1 MPCETKYSKRSRGFI
16 IKMEIALDVLD
27 GKLVD
32 NFRGFVVKKDLVREL
47 KIGANV
53 PVFVLEYLLANACS
67 TFDEEQIKKGIT
79 NVKNILTDH
88 YINPKEG
95 NLVKSKIREKGKFT
109 IIDRIEAVLDES
121 KDRYWARLQNS
132 NIKNANIRDSLVV
145 NHEKL
150 LLGGIWAI
158 LDIEYDPEIKIGN
171 KSYPFIIREIKP
183 IQLANFNLAKF
194 KEKRKYFSKT
204 EWVDVLIRSIGIEPT
219 SQGISERTKML
230 LISRLIPLVESN
242 FNLIELG
249 PRMTGKSYVY
259 KEITPYAILLS
270 GGQASVPQLFIN
282 NTTKKIGLVGNWDTV
297 AFDEAAGINFKD
309 KEGIPILK
317 DYMES
322 GSFSRG
328 SSGEMTGSASI
339 VFNGN
344 INQSIETLLKTSHL
358 FSPLSDDI
366 RNDTAFLDRIN
377 FYLPGWDVEKLS
389 PSNFTDN
396 FGFSMDYFSEMLT
409 YLRRDNYSDLIED
422 YFALGNH
429 LRQRDSKSVK
439 KTVSGLIKLIHPD
452 GAFTKD
458 DLREYLVIGLEMRRR
473 VKEQLKRIG
482 GMEFWD
488 TNFSYIDKETREEVF
503 VTVPEERGS
512 NLIEGQPLSPGVSYS
527 VSQGSAGLSLIRIEV
542 SAISG
547 NGKLN
552 ISGTNKVEIRDN
564 VKNIYQY
571 IKANEKKLLSQEHSL
586 SNYNVSIQLS
596 NLIGN
601 EMSDGIGAAIF
612 TAILSAIHKRHLK
625 AGLSVLGDI
634 SINGAIT
641 QVDNFSD
648 RVAML
653 SENGAKLILTPMDNL
668 KEIENV
674 PRSILNVTDI
684 NFYSNTQM
692 IIQKAILSE

>member
-1 MPCETKYSKRSRGFI
+1 
-16 IKMEIALDVLD
+16 MEITLDVLD
-27 GKLVD
+27 RKLVE

-47 KIGANV
+47 KLGANV
-53 PVFVLEYLLANACS
+53 PVFVLEYLLANSCS

-95 NLVKSKIREKGKFT
+95 NLVQSKIREKGKFT
-109 IIDRIEAVLDES
+109 IIDRIEAVLDVN

-132 NIKNANIRDSLVV
+132 NIKNANIKDSLVV
-145 NHEKL
+145 THEKL

-158 LDIEYDPEIKIGN
+158 INIEYDPEVKIGN

-183 IQLANFNLAKF
+183 IQLATFDLSQF
-194 KEKRKYFSKT
+194 KERRKHFSKD
-204 EWVDVLIRSIGIEPT
+204 EWIDVLIRSIGIEPT
-219 SQGISERTKML
+219 SQGINERAKIL
-230 LISRLIPLVESN
+230 LISRLIPLVEQN

-297 AFDEAAGINFKD
+297 AFDEVAGIHFKD

-328 SSGEMTGSASI
+328 SSGEMTGGASI

-409 YLRRDNYSDLIED
+409 HLRRDNYSDVIED

-439 KTVSGLIKLIHPD
+439 KTVSGLIKLINPD
-452 GAFTKD
+452 GNFTKED
-458 DLREYLVIGLEMRRR
+458 IKEYLVIALEMRRR

-488 TNFSYIDKETREEVF
+488 TNFSYIDKESREEVF
-503 VTVPEERGS
+503 VSVPEERGS
-512 NLIEGQPLSPGVSYS
+512 SLIENQPLSPGVCYS
-527 VSQGSAGLSLIRIEV
+527 VSQGNEGMALIRIEV
-542 SAISG
+542 NKIPG

-552 ISGTNKVEIRDN
+552 ISGTNKTEIRDN

-571 IKANEKKLLSQEHSL
+571 IRANEKSLLSQEHSL
-586 SNYNVSIQLS
+586 SNYNISIQLS
-596 NLIGN
+596 NLLGN
-601 EMSDGIGAAIF
+601 EMSDGIGAAIY
-612 TAILSAIHKRHLK
+612 TAVLSAIHKRHLK
-625 AGLSVLGDI
+625 PGMSVLGDI

-668 KEIENV
+668 KEMENV
-674 PRSILNVTDI
+674 PPSVLNNTDV

-692 IIQKAILSE
+692 IIQKAILNE

>member
-1 MPCETKYSKRSRGFI
+1 
-16 IKMEIALDVLD
+16 MEITLDALDQ
-27 GKLVD
+27 KLVE
-32 NFRGFVVKKDLVREL
+32 NFRGFVVKKDLVRQL
-47 KIGANV
+47 KLGANV
-53 PVFVLEYLLANACS
+53 PVFVLEYLLANSCS

-79 NVKNILTDH
+79 NVKNILTEH

-109 IIDRIEAVLDES
+109 IIDRIEAVLDTN
-121 KDRYWARLQNS
+121 KDRYWAILQNS
-132 NIKNANIRDSLVV
+132 NIKNANIKDSLVV
-145 NHEKL
+145 THEKL

-158 LDIEYDPEIKIGN
+158 IDIDYDPEVKIGN
-171 KSYPFIIREIKP
+171 KTYPFIIREIKP
-183 IQLANFNLAKF
+183 IQLATFNLSQF
-194 KEKRKYFSKT
+194 KEKRKNFSKE
-204 EWVDVLIRSIGIEPT
+204 EWIDVLVRSIGIDPI
-219 SQGISERTKML
+219 SQGINERTKIL

-297 AFDEAAGINFKD
+297 AFDEVAGIHFKD

-377 FYLPGWDVEKLS
+377 FFLPGWDVEKLS
-389 PSNFTDN
+389 PGNFTNN

-409 YLRRDNYSDLIED
+409 HLRKDNYSDVIED
-422 YFALGNH
+422 FFALGTH

-439 KTVSGLIKLIHPD
+439 KTVSGLIKLINPD
-452 GAFTKD
+452 GNFTKE
-458 DLREYLVIGLEMRRR
+458 DLKEYLVIALEMRRR

-488 TNFSYIDKETREEVF
+488 TNFSYIDKESREEVF
-503 VTVPEERGS
+503 VPVPEERGS
-512 NLIEGQPLSPGVSYS
+512 SLIGNQPLSPGVTYS
-527 VSQGSAGLSLIRIEV
+527 VSQGNEGLSLIRIEV
-542 SAISG
+542 NIIPG

-552 ISGTNKVEIRDN
+552 ISGTNKTEIRDN

-571 IKANEKKLLSQEHSL
+571 IRANEKSLLSQEHSL
-586 SNYNVSIQLS
+586 ANYNLSVQLS
-596 NLIGN
+596 NLLGN
-601 EMSDGIGAAIF
+601 EMSGGIGAAIY
-612 TAILSAIHKRHLK
+612 ISVLSAIHKRHLK
-625 AGLSVLGDI
+625 AGMAVLGDI

-641 QVDNFSD
+641 HVDNFSD
-648 RVAML
+648 RVAIL
-653 SENGAKLILTPMDNL
+653 SENGAKLILTPMENL
-668 KEIENV
+668 KEMENIPPSV
-674 PRSILNVTDI
+674 LNNTDI

-692 IIQKAILSE
+692 IIQKAILNE

>member
-1 MPCETKYSKRSRGFI
+1 
-16 IKMEIALDVLD
+16 
-27 GKLVD
+27 
-32 NFRGFVVKKDLVREL
+32 
-47 KIGANV
+47 
-53 PVFVLEYLLANACS
+53 LA
-67 TFDEEQIKKGIT
+67 T
-79 NVKNILTDH
+79 
-88 YINPKEG
+88 
-95 NLVKSKIREKGKFT
+95 
-109 IIDRIEAVLDES
+109 
-121 KDRYWARLQNS
+121 
-132 NIKNANIRDSLVV
+132 
-145 NHEKL
+145 
-150 LLGGIWAI
+150 
-158 LDIEYDPEIKIGN
+158 
-171 KSYPFIIREIKP
+171 
-183 IQLANFNLAKF
+183 FNLSQF
-194 KEKRKYFSKT
+194 KEKRKNFSKE
-204 EWVDVLIRSIGIEPT
+204 EWIDVLVRSIGIDPI
-219 SQGISERTKML
+219 SQGINERTKIL

-297 AFDEAAGINFKD
+297 AFDEVAGIHFKD

-377 FYLPGWDVEKLS
+377 FFLPGWDVEKLS
-389 PSNFTDN
+389 PGNFTNN

-409 YLRRDNYSDLIED
+409 HLRKDNYSDVIED
-422 YFALGNH
+422 FFALGTH

-439 KTVSGLIKLIHPD
+439 KTVSGLIKLINPD
-452 GAFTKD
+452 GNFTKE
-458 DLREYLVIGLEMRRR
+458 DLKEYLVIALEMRRR

-488 TNFSYIDKETREEVF
+488 TNFSYIDKESREEVF
-503 VTVPEERGS
+503 VPVPEERGS
-512 NLIEGQPLSPGVSYS
+512 SLIGNQPLSPGVTYS
-527 VSQGSAGLSLIRIEV
+527 VSQGNEGLSLIRIEV
-542 SAISG
+542 NIIPG

-552 ISGTNKVEIRDN
+552 ISGTNKTEIRDN

-571 IKANEKKLLSQEHSL
+571 IRANEKSLLSQEHSL
-586 SNYNVSIQLS
+586 ANYNLSVQLS
-596 NLIGN
+596 NLLGN
-601 EMSDGIGAAIF
+601 EMSGGIGAAIY
-612 TAILSAIHKRHLK
+612 ISVLSAIHKRHLK
-625 AGLSVLGDI
+625 AGMAVLGDI

-641 QVDNFSD
+641 HVDNFSD
-648 RVAML
+648 RVAIL
-653 SENGAKLILTPMDNL
+653 SENGAKLILTPMENL
-668 KEIENV
+668 KEMENIPPSV
-674 PRSILNVTDI
+674 LNNTDI

-692 IIQKAILSE
+692 IIQKAILNE

>member
-1 MPCETKYSKRSRGFI
+1 
-16 IKMEIALDVLD
+16 MEINLDTLD
-27 GKLVD
+27 KKLVD
-32 NFRGFVVKKDLVREL
+32 NFRGFVVKKDLVRQL
-47 KIGANV
+47 KLGANV
-53 PVFVLEYLLANACS
+53 PVFVLEYLLANSCS
-67 TFDEEQIKKGIT
+67 TFDEEQVKKGIT

-95 NLVKSKIREKGKFT
+95 NLVQSKIREKGKFT
-109 IIDRIEAVLDES
+109 IIDRIEAVLDVN

-132 NIKNANIRDSLVV
+132 NIKNANIKDSLVV
-145 NHEKL
+145 THEKL

-158 LDIEYDPEIKIGN
+158 INIEYDPEVKIGN

-183 IQLANFNLAKF
+183 IQLATFDLTQF
-194 KEKRKYFSKT
+194 KERRKHFSKD
-204 EWVDVLIRSIGIEPT
+204 EWIAVLIRSIGIEPT
-219 SQGISERTKML
+219 SQGINERAKIL

-297 AFDEAAGINFKD
+297 AFDEVAGIHFKD

-328 SSGEMTGSASI
+328 SSGEMTGGASI

-409 YLRRDNYSDLIED
+409 HLRRDNYSDIIED

-439 KTVSGLIKLIHPD
+439 KTVSGLIKLINPD
-452 GAFTKD
+452 GNFTKED
-458 DLREYLVIGLEMRRR
+458 IKEYLVIALEMRRR

-488 TNFSYIDKETREEVF
+488 TNFSYIDKESREEVF
-503 VTVPEERGS
+503 VSVPEERGS
-512 NLIEGQPLSPGVSYS
+512 SLIENQPLSPGVCYS
-527 VSQGSAGLSLIRIEV
+527 VSQGNEGMALIRIEV
-542 SAISG
+542 NKIPG

-552 ISGTNKVEIRDN
+552 ISGTNKTEIRDN

-571 IKANEKKLLSQEHSL
+571 IRANEKSLLSQEHSL
-586 SNYNVSIQLS
+586 SNYNISIQLS
-596 NLIGN
+596 NLLGN
-601 EMSDGIGAAIF
+601 EMSDGIGAAIY
-612 TAILSAIHKRHLK
+612 TAVLSAIHKRHLK
-625 AGLSVLGDI
+625 PGMSVLGDI

-648 RVAML
+648 
-653 SENGAKLILTPMDNL
+653 
-668 KEIENV
+668 KEMENV
-674 PRSILNVTDI
+674 PPSVLNNTDV

-692 IIQKAILSE
+692 IIQKAILNE

>member
-1 MPCETKYSKRSRGFI
+1 
-16 IKMEIALDVLD
+16 MEITLDSLD
-27 GKLVD
+27 RKLVEH
-32 NFRGFVVKKDLVREL
+32 FRGFVVKKDLVRQL
-47 KIGANV
+47 KLGANV
-53 PVFVLEYLLANACS
+53 PVFVLEYLLANSCS
-67 TFDEEQIKKGIT
+67 TFDEEQIKRGIT
-79 NVKNILTDH
+79 NVKNILSDH

-109 IIDRIEAVLDES
+109 IIDRIDAFLDEN

-132 NIKNANIRDSLVV
+132 NITHANIRDSLVV

-158 LDIEYDPEIKIGN
+158 MDIEYDPEVKVGN
-171 KSYPFIIREIKP
+171 TSYPFIIREIKP
-183 IQLANFNLAKF
+183 IQLATFNLSQF
-194 KEKRKYFSKT
+194 KEKRKHFSKA

-219 SQGISERTKML
+219 SQGINYRTKIL

-297 AFDEAAGINFKD
+297 AFDEVAGIHFKD

-409 YLRRDNYSDLIED
+409 HLRRDNYSDVIEN
-422 YFALGNH
+422 YFALGTH

-439 KTVSGLIKLIHPD
+439 KTISGLIKLINPD
-452 GAFTKD
+452 GNYTKD
-458 DLREYLVIGLEMRRR
+458 DLREYLIIALEMRRR

-482 GMEFWD
+482 GMEFWE
-488 TNFSYIDKETREEVF
+488 TNFSYIDKESREEVF
-503 VTVPEERGS
+503 VPVPEERGS
-512 NLIEGQPLSPGVSYS
+512 SLIENQPLPPGVCYS
-527 VSQGSAGLSLIRIEV
+527 VSQGNEGLSLIRIEV
-542 SAISG
+542 NMIPG

-552 ISGTNKVEIRDN
+552 ISGTNKAEIRDN

-571 IKANEKKLLSQEHSL
+571 IRANEKILLSQEHSL
-586 SNYNVSIQLS
+586 ANYNLSIQLS
-596 NLIGN
+596 NLLGN
-601 EMSDGIGAAIF
+601 EMSGGIGAAIYI
-612 TAILSAIHKRHLK
+612 AVLSAIHKRHLK
-625 AGLSVLGDI
+625 AGISVIGDI

-641 QVDNFSD
+641 HVDNFSD

-668 KEIENV
+668 KEMENIPPTV
-674 PRSILNVTDI
+674 LNNTDI